1 MAETNVVNQ
10 PGSPQAANSGEQII
24 EHIDLTK
31 NTHKKPSSNNYLKK
45 CFQTLID
52 RKQLFMAPAV
62 TMEIYKSDLN
72 IPLSEYDD
80 VLQGVLLESIVYF
93 MVVWPGWK
101 NSVAYFKGQL
111 RYKDF
116 YEEFKQYLIT
126 QLKEVIA
133 NEETYK
139 KKSKRISRTTG
150 VDQQTQTEA
159 VSDTNIKPE
168 CDFGLQI
175 DAAPKDLNSLVFFAS
190 EKDIVLKKYSTRE
203 WEGLTFQQLL
213 NYPHFGIQVKM
224 MDLSFSRVN
233 DNDYSR
239 YLSYSDKIP
248 VTPSEEHVASVR
260 AAKDCNKQYGYSCDY
275 IREYVHQYIE
285 VLARRNKNISSE
297 DILDL
302 SKVCNELINDI
313 EEININNKSMATNTV
328 VKFNIGGLK
337 YVRNKKMATNLRN
350 SKMQS
355 KPINYCETIIPKMTV
370 TLEIFNAI
378 QDMNADKISFL
389 GLNSVYA
396 DNSKK
401 LPPKLVYMCT
411 FCKLYFYNKQGVIN
425 HFKEEHG
432 AEQPVLCFKCKKQFE
447 IPFLAGNRWK
457 HECLAVD

>member
-10 PGSPQAANSGEQII
+10 GDPAQATNPVEPI

-62 TMEIYKSDLN
+62 TMEIYKTEFN
-72 IPLSEYDD
+72 IQLSEYDD
-80 VLQGVLLESIVYF
+80 VLQNVLLESIVYF

-101 NSVAYFKGQL
+101 KSVAYFKGQL

-126 QLKEVIA
+126 QLKEIIA
-133 NEETYK
+133 NEEMYK
-139 KKSKRISRTTG
+139 KNAKKLANSNA
-150 VDQQTQTEA
+150 VDQETQTEA
-159 VSDTNIKPE
+159 KFDASIKPE
-168 CDFGLQI
+168 SDFGLQI
-175 DAAPKDLNSLVFFAS
+175 SAAPKTLNSLVFFAS
-190 EKDIVLKKYSTRE
+190 ENDIVLKKYTTRE

-239 YLSYSDKIP
+239 YLSYSDQIP
-248 VTPSEEHVASVR
+248 VTPSEERVSSVR
-260 AAKDCNKQYGYSCDY
+260 AVKDGFKQYGYSCDY
-275 IREYVHQYIE
+275 VREYVRQYIE
-285 VLARRNKNISSE
+285 VLTRTNKNISSE
-297 DILDL
+297 DIHDL
-302 SKVCNELINDI
+302 QKVCGELVSDI
-313 EEININNKSMATNTV
+313 EEINVNNKSIATNTV

-337 YVRNKKMATNLRN
+337 YVRNKKMATNIRN
-350 SKMQS
+350 SKTKS
-355 KPINYCETIIPKMTV
+355 KPINYCETIIPKVTT

-378 QDMNADKISFL
+378 QDMSKSDISFI
-389 GLNSVYA
+389 GLNSQYT
-396 DNSKK
+396 DYSKK
-401 LPPKLVYMCT
+401 LPPKLLYICT
-411 FCKLYFYNKQGVIN
+411 FCKLYFYNKDSIIN

-447 IPFLAGNRWK
+447 IAFLAGNRWK
-457 HECLAVD
+457 HDCLLPE